1 MTADRELA
9 GGTRRVATVT
19 VAMGEWVDATLMARL
34 VGGDQDAL
42 SELYD
47 LHATRIYRV
56 ALRLLGDPTN
66 AEDVVQETFLALWDH
81 AEQFD
86 ANVATLSVWLAA
98 IARNRAVDAL
108 RRQGRRIVAQPLSSL
123 GARDPDDTEAA
134 ERAMRRGELLATAQL
149 DDDPEVA
156 VEASW
161 TRATL
166 AAAVR
171 RLPEAERQVIE
182 LAYAGDLSQSEIAA
196 RLGWPLGTVKTRTR
210 RALMTLRA
218 MVGDSMAATES
229 APTPCPEPCP

>member
-1 MTADRELA
+1 MTAAAEPI
-9 GGTRRVATVT
+9 
-19 VAMGEWVDATLMARL
+19 DATPMAR
-34 VGGDQDAL
+34 VIDGDQGAL

-47 LHATRIYRV
+47 LHATRVYRV
-56 ALRLLGDPTN
+56 ALRLLGDPTG

-86 ANVATLSVWLAA
+86 ANVATLSVWLSA

-134 ERAMRRGELLATAQL
+134 ERAMQRGELLAAANTN
-149 DDDPEVA
+149 DDPVVA

-161 TRATL
+161 TRETL

-171 RLPEAERQVIE
+171 RLPEPERQVIE

-210 RALMTLRA
+210 RALMSLRA

-229 APTPCPEPCP
+229 GPTPCPEPCP